1 MAPHGIYPASGDDEW
16 IAIACRDDDD
26 WSWLAAVIDEAW
38 ANDPRYATLDGRL
51 ADEDALDARVA
62 EWTRARDRFET
73 ADTIRA
79 AGVPVSVVATPEDR
93 IDHDP
98 GTIEFGLWPTVH
110 HTEMG
115 DVRVDGVPVHL
126 AKTDWHIE
134 HGAPC
139 LGEHTRRG
147 AARRRWG

>member
-1 MAPHGIYPASGDDEW
+1 MD
-16 IAIACRDDDD
+16 
-26 WSWLAAVIDEAW
+26 
-38 ANDPRYATLDGRL
+38 
-51 ADEDALDARVA
+51 
-62 EWTRARDRFET
+62 TRAHDRFET

-126 AKTDWHIE
+126 SMTDWHIE

-139 LGEHTRRG
+139 LGEHTREVLRDVVG
-147 AARRRWG
+147 LSDDEIDDLEKEKVV